1 MNKNF
6 LFSFY
11 GIKNW
16 DDMIKLRA
24 GHPEI
29 VLKTLLAI
37 TLFILWKFV
46 HSMKDFMLFWIKIS
60 NNLPNSRTR
69 CLWKASYPF

>member
-37 TLFILWKFV
+37 TLFIL
-46 HSMKDFMLFWIKIS
+46 
-60 NNLPNSRTR
+60 
-69 CLWKASYPF
+69 